1 MSETSGEG
9 QARELVRAV
18 ERGDRAALDALLP
31 LVYRELTILARR
43 QRRVWRGDLTLSTT
57 ALVHEAYLKLAGN
70 GRTVAND
77 RAHFFAVAAKA
88 MRHVLC
94 NHARDRRRQKRG
106 GGMPA
111 LRLVPGEECA
121 APLELSDAQSEALA
135 ALDDALDA
143 LQRVAERQAR
153 VVECRFFGGMS
164 IEETA
169 AALDVSPRTVK
180 RDWTFARAWLRR
192 EMQGALGDGGGW
204 E

>member
-1 MSETSGEG
+1 MSESSPDG
-9 QARELVRAV
+9 RAHLLADAV
-18 ERGDRAALDALLP
+18 GRGDRAALDALLP

-43 QRRVWRGDLTLSTT
+43 QRRAWRGDLTLSTT
-57 ALVHEAYLKLAGN
+57 ALVHEAYLKLTRSGRPAGD
-70 GRTVAND
+70 G

-106 GGMPA
+106 GGVPA
-111 LRLVPGEECA
+111 LRLAPAEEIA
-121 APLELSDAQSEALA
+121 APVGLSDAEGEELA
-135 ALDDALDA
+135 ALDEALDA
-143 LQRVAERQAR
+143 LQRIGARQAR

-192 EMQGALGDGGGW
+192 EMQARLAAQG
-204 E
+204 